1 MNRNIEYEKKI
12 SEYGWDALLSLW
24 KLIEDRKND
33 NEWGAG
39 KAFEYLI
46 LRAFQLDGLKVRWP
60 YNVGGLEQIDGV
72 VYSDGIAFLIEC
84 KDHVEPVNIEP
95 IAKLNHQL
103 SRRPP
108 NAMGIVFSYSG
119 FTVPAVTL
127 TPPNILLWGGD
138 EVDYAIQRRYMRGSL
153 TEKYCHCIE
162 NGFPYYHTKIEELS

>member
-1 MNRNIEYEKKI
+1 MNRNTEYEKKI

-24 KLIEDRKND
+24 KQIEDRKSD
-33 NEWGAG
+33 SEWGAG
-39 KAFEYLI
+39 RAYEYLI

-119 FTVPAVTL
+119 FTDSAVRL
-127 TPPNILLWGGD
+127 TPPRILLWQGD
-138 EVDYAIQRRYMRGSL
+138 EVSYAIRKRYMRGGL
-153 TEKYCHCIE
+153 MEKYCHCIE
-162 NGFPYYHTKIEELS
+162 NGLPEYHIQTEAL